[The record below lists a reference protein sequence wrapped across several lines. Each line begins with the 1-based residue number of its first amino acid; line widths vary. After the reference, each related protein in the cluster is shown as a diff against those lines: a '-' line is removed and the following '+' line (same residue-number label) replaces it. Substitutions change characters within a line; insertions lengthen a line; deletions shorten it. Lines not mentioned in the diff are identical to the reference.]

1 MKKILKYTFVGL
13 MGCSVLTSCLDSA
26 LDTAPT
32 DSMSGTTLLS
42 NANSALIPLMVFT
55 VQCILPGHRQ
65 TIPIKVLVSIHT
77 QLWLM

>member
-42 NANSALIPLMVFT
+42 NANSALIPLNGKYNVYFLVT
-55 VQCILPGHRQ
+55 DRQ
-65 TIPIKVLVSIHT
+65 SPSKFWYQFIHNYG
-77 QLWLM
+77 